1 MDEAFLT
8 EAFHRLRKDA
18 AAGIDQVTASDY
30 AESLD
35 DNIRDLHHRLVT
47 KRYRAQPAR
56 RTYVPKDDGTL
67 RPLAILVLEDKIVQR
82 AVTMLLEAV
91 YEPMFY
97 DFSYG
102 FRRER
107 NPHQALKALRDLCL
121 RLGIRWIIDADVK
134 GYFDSINHRLLREIL
149 QRRVNDGTLIRLI
162 GKWLHVGVL
171 EAEGQILRSSIGAPQ
186 GAVVS
191 PMLSNIFLH
200 TVLDDWFDQTV
211 RPLMKGRCFLIR
223 FADDFVFGFEY
234 EEDAKRVFEVLPKRF
249 ARFELTIHPKK
260 TRLVDF
266 SRPRSWASKGNGSFE
281 FLGFTHYWSRTRR
294 GYWTI
299 KRKTRPKRLRLT
311 LRSLW
316 LWCRENRHLPM
327 SEQHQTLCDKLRG
340 HYQYFAVRGNYKM
353 LEVVFEWAEYA
364 WRYWLNQRTTK
375 KSVTWNVFDRKIRR
389 LFPLLKPR
397 IIHAF

>member
-18 AAGIDQVTASDY
+18 AAGIDQVTARDY
-30 AESLD
+30 AESLEV
-35 DNIRDLHHRLVT
+35 NVRDLYQRLVS

-56 RTYVPKDDGTL
+56 RAYAPKDDGTL
-67 RPLAILVLEDKIVQR
+67 RPLAILVLEDKIVQG

-91 YEPMFY
+91 YEPMFHN
-97 DFSYG
+97 FSYG

-107 NPHQALKALRDLCL
+107 SPHQALKALRDQCL
-121 RLGIRWIIDADVK
+121 RLGIRWIVDADVK
-134 GYFDSINHRLLREIL
+134 GYFDSINHGLLREIL

-186 GAVVS
+186 GAVIS

-200 TVLDDWFDQTV
+200 TVLDDWFEQTV

-223 FADDFVFGFEY
+223 FADDFVLGFEY
-234 EEDAKRVFEVLPKRF
+234 EDDAKRVFEVLPKRF
-249 ARFELTIHPKK
+249 ARFGLTIHPEKSC
-260 TRLVDF
+260 LVDF
-266 SRPRSWASKGNGSFE
+266 SCPRSWESKGKGTFE

-294 GYWTI
+294 GRWTI
-299 KRKTRPKRLRLT
+299 KRKTRPKRLRRT
-311 LRSLW
+311 LRALW
-316 LWCRENRHLPM
+316 TWCRENRHLPM
-327 SEQHQTLCDKLRG
+327 SEQHQKLCQKLQG

-353 LEVVFEWAEYA
+353 LEAVFEGAEHA
-364 WRYWLNQRTTK
+364 WRYWLNQRSSK
-375 KSVTWNVFDRKIRR
+375 KSVSWNVFDKKIRR
-389 LFPLLKPR
+389 VFPFPKPR